1 MKGDDEK
8 VSAHLSDSI
17 VQKALET
24 GEALIVRDAL
34 HDTEFSSSASVVNLR
49 LCSVMCAPLI
59 ARGETLGVIYL
70 GNDSVANLFHES
82 SLALLKPFVAQAS
95 LIIRNAQLL
104 DELKTDNQ
112 HLRETLESFKF
123 GNIIGS
129 CPSMMDIFKK
139 VEKIATTDISV
150 LIEGETGT
158 GKELIALELHAR
170 SDRSNG
176 PFVVINCGAIPE
188 NLLESE
194 LFGHVRGAFTE
205 QWLPKSENFRL
216 QMGARSFWMNW
227 EKCRFNSRLNFFE
240 HCRTG
245 RSQKLATL
253 GRRRW
258 ISEWLRQPIKRS
270 VRKSGRGA
278 IPRGPLLP
286 VECGCPEPPPLR
298 DRGGDIEV
306 IARYFLQR
314 YAAEFNSKARD
325 FSKECVAA
333 MRKHEW
339 SGNIR
344 EMENRVKK
352 AVVFAEGKKV
362 TVNDMDLEDG
372 LVHKILPLAEAKEDF
387 QMRYIDKVLRMN
399 DGNRTKTARDL
410 GVDPRTIF
418 RHLEKSKEERPRRTL
433 GSLIDKSS

>member
-1 MKGDDEK
+1 MNGSWVQQAVLKHGDQIRIGNCHLVFSTEKEEASRPSGEDLSQTRAMVGYRELVEFSAELMQCTAVEELLQALLDRLVQLTSSTKGFVVLTDGEGQSRHEVARNIVKGDDEK

-150 LIEGETGT
+150 LIE
-158 GKELIALELHAR
+158 
-170 SDRSNG
+170 
-176 PFVVINCGAIPE
+176 
-188 NLLESE
+188 
-194 LFGHVRGAFTE
+194 
-205 QWLPKSENFRL
+205 
-216 QMGARSFWMNW
+216 
-227 EKCRFNSRLNFFE
+227 
-240 HCRTG
+240 
-245 RSQKLATL
+245 
-253 GRRRW
+253 
-258 ISEWLRQPIKRS
+258 
-270 VRKSGRGA
+270 
-278 IPRGPLLP
+278 
-286 VECGCPEPPPLR
+286 
-298 DRGGDIEV
+298 
-306 IARYFLQR
+306 
-314 YAAEFNSKARD
+314 
-325 FSKECVAA
+325 
-333 MRKHEW
+333 
-339 SGNIR
+339 
-344 EMENRVKK
+344 
-352 AVVFAEGKKV
+352 
-362 TVNDMDLEDG
+362 
-372 LVHKILPLAEAKEDF
+372 
-387 QMRYIDKVLRMN
+387 
-399 DGNRTKTARDL
+399 
-410 GVDPRTIF
+410 
-418 RHLEKSKEERPRRTL
+418 ERPVQ
-433 GSLIDKSS
+433 GKN